1 MIPVS
6 MSDKN
11 SVAEIHARSSS
22 FEEKGHQLEQRH
34 PTLPIAKPKPFSHSA
49 QYNSNKLTVFDGRHR
64 QLDGFLV
71 DRVQRQIYQQPKALE

>member
-1 MIPVS
+1 MHAVRHLKKRGANLS
-6 MSDKN
+6 M
-11 SVAEIHARSSS
+11 
-22 FEEKGHQLEQRH
+22 QRH
-34 PTLPIAKPKPFSHSA
+34 PTLPIAKPRPQPFRTA